1 MIRFLQTKGPIQKIL
16 LVGFLAIICIMMVV
30 TLVPGG
36 ILNEFGITH
45 EGLIAKVGSE
55 QITAQDVN
63 QQANQIARSQFP
75 RGAPPQLRPYLMQQ
89 AAESLMM
96 QGLLLNEANR
106 MGFHTTDEEL
116 RYELQHGG
124 LSAQLFPNGN
134 FVGADQYKAF
144 VSTNFNLTVS
154 QFEDKLKRQITMN
167 KLRNAIEG
175 GATVSSDQL
184 VQQFRQANTKV
195 KFDYAVIALQDVAKQ
210 VKPTDAELRA
220 FYEKSKAQYA
230 NSIPEKRKASYIPID
245 QAKLPN
251 PPKVTAE
258 DLQSY
263 YNAHQDQFRV
273 PESVTV
279 RHILIRTP
287 TAGPDG
293 KVDPKAV
300 AEARAKAED
309 ILKQL
314 KAGAD
319 FATLAKK
326 FSQDPASA
334 PNGGF
339 LGPITRGRTVPEF
352 EKTAFATP
360 KGQTSGVIQTDYGFH
375 ILHVDD
381 KAEAHVKTMAEAK
394 PEIEPVI
401 ARDKAKAAA
410 ETLARTME
418 AEARTGGMEK
428 AAKNHGLQVVGIGYF
443 VRSESLPGIGNAP
456 AFMDA
461 MFTTKPMAPPVA
473 VATPQGFAI
482 LQVTDVKPPSS
493 PTYEE
498 AKDRVEQQFRTDRA
512 QSMLSQKTQELS
524 DRARAGHNLRAAAKE
539 LGATLHTSEFVSP
552 EGQVPEIGAL
562 TGPAAQIF
570 TMKQGEISGPLNTAR
585 GGVVMMLLEKQ
596 EPSMANF
603 DQQKDEIRQQLLQ
616 RRQTDMF
623 EIYLANLRKVGEQ
636 KGIIK
641 IFNKEFTKLMSS
653 TNTGE

>member
-55 QITAQDVN
+55 QITTQDVT
-63 QQANQIARSQFP
+63 QQANQIGRSQFP

-245 QAKLPN
+245 QAKLPT
-251 PPKVTAE
+251 PPKVTAGR
-258 DLQSY
+258 
-263 YNAHQDQFRV
+263 F
-273 PESVTV
+273 
-279 RHILIRTP
+279 
-287 TAGPDG
+287 
-293 KVDPKAV
+293 
-300 AEARAKAED
+300 AE
-309 ILKQL
+309 
-314 KAGAD
+314 
-319 FATLAKK
+319 
-326 FSQDPASA
+326 
-334 PNGGF
+334 
-339 LGPITRGRTVPEF
+339 
-352 EKTAFATP
+352 
-360 KGQTSGVIQTDYGFH
+360 
-375 ILHVDD
+375 
-381 KAEAHVKTMAEAK
+381 
-394 PEIEPVI
+394 
-401 ARDKAKAAA
+401 
-410 ETLARTME
+410 
-418 AEARTGGMEK
+418 
-428 AAKNHGLQVVGIGYF
+428 
-443 VRSESLPGIGNAP
+443 
-456 AFMDA
+456 
-461 MFTTKPMAPPVA
+461 
-473 VATPQGFAI
+473 
-482 LQVTDVKPPSS
+482 
-493 PTYEE
+493 
-498 AKDRVEQQFRTDRA
+498 
-512 QSMLSQKTQELS
+512 
-524 DRARAGHNLRAAAKE
+524 
-539 LGATLHTSEFVSP
+539 
-552 EGQVPEIGAL
+552 
-562 TGPAAQIF
+562 
-570 TMKQGEISGPLNTAR
+570 
-585 GGVVMMLLEKQ
+585 
-596 EPSMANF
+596 
-603 DQQKDEIRQQLLQ
+603 LLQ
-616 RRQTDMF
+616 R
-623 EIYLANLRKVGEQ
+623 
-636 KGIIK
+636 
-641 IFNKEFTKLMSS
+641 SS
-653 TNTGE
+653 GSIPGSRIGDGASYPDSYSAGWAGW

>member
-75 RGAPPQLRPYLMQQ
+75 RGAPPQLRPYLVQQ

-124 LSAQLFPNGN
+124 LASQLFPNGN
-134 FVGADQYKAF
+134 FVGTDQYKSF
-144 VSTNFNLTVS
+144 VGTNFNLTIP
-154 QFEDKLKRQITMN
+154 QFEDKLKRQLTMN
-167 KLRNAIEG
+167 KLRNVIEG
-175 GATVSSDQL
+175 GATVSPDQL
-184 VQQFRQANTKV
+184 VQQFRQDNTKV
-195 KFDYAVIALQDVAKQ
+195 KFDYAMLAVQDMAKQ
-210 VKPTDAELRA
+210 INPTDAELRA

-230 NSIPEKRKASYIPID
+230 NSLPEKRKAVYIPID

-251 PPKVTAE
+251 PPKVTTE

-263 YNAHQDQFRV
+263 YNAHQDQFRI

-287 TAGPDG
+287 PPGPDG

-309 ILKQL
+309 VLKQL
-314 KAGAD
+314 RAGAD

-326 FSQDPASA
+326 YSQDTASA

-339 LGPITRGRTVPEF
+339 LGPVTRGRTVPEF
-352 EKTAFATP
+352 EKSAFSTP
-360 KGQTSGVIQTDYGFH
+360 KGQISGIIQTDYGFH
-375 ILHVDD
+375 ILRVDD
-381 KAEAHVKTMAEAK
+381 KTEAHVKTLAEAK
-394 PEIEPVI
+394 PEIEPIV
-401 ARDKAKAAA
+401 ASDKAKSAVEA
-410 ETLARTME
+410 LSRTVE
-418 AEARTGGMEK
+418 AEARTSGMEK
-428 AAKNHGLQVVGIGYF
+428 AAKNHGLQVVDIGYF
-443 VRSESLPGIGNAP
+443 ARSETLPGIGNAP

-461 MFTTKPMAPPVA
+461 AFAAKPMAPPAA
-473 VATPQGFAI
+473 VAMPQGFAV
-482 LQVTDVKPPSS
+482 LQVTDVKPPAT

-498 AKDRVEQQFRTDRA
+498 VKSRVEQQFRTDRA
-512 QSMLSQKTQELS
+512 QAMLSQKTQELS
-524 DRARAGHNLRAAAKE
+524 DRARAQHNLRAAAKE
-539 LGATLHTSEFVSP
+539 LGATLRTSEFVTP
-552 EGQVPEIGAL
+552 QGQVPEIGAL

-570 TMKQGEISGPLNTAR
+570 SMKPGEISAPITIAR
-585 GGVVMMLLEKQ
+585 GGLVVMLLDKQ
-596 EPSMANF
+596 EPSMADF
-603 DQQKDEIRQQLLQ
+603 AQQKDEIRQQLLQ
-616 RRQTDMF
+616 RKQSELF
-623 EIYLANLRKVGEQ
+623 ELYLANLRKVGEE
-636 KGIIK
+636 KGTIK
-641 IFNKEFTKLMSS
+641 VYNKEFTRLMAATS
-653 TNTGE
+653 E